1 MAIKRLDAVRKL
13 AIGFYLEAN
22 VRPTSWLF
30 NVNGFVAE
38 IPAGKLVS
46 FEEALSTWLS
56 RMKCDESKAEPKANE
71 AARTCE
77 AIFEKE
83 E

>member
-22 VRPTSWLF
+22 ARPTSWLF
-30 NVNGFVAE
+30 NVNGVVAE

-46 FEEALSTWLS
+46 FEEALSRGLS
-56 RMKCDESKAEPKANE
+56 RMKCDESKVEHKANE

>member
-13 AIGFYLEAN
+13 AIGFYLEVN
-22 VRPTSWLF
+22 IRPTSWLF
-30 NVNGFVAE
+30 NMNSFMAE
-38 IPAGKLVS
+38 IPVGKLVS
-46 FEEALSTWLS
+46 FKEVLIIGLS
-56 RMKCDESKAEPKANE
+56 RIKYNKLKVEYKANK

-77 AIFEKE
+77 AIFKKE

>member
-1 MAIKRLDAVRKL
+1 MAIKRLDAVRKP

-30 NVNGFVAE
+30 NVNGFVVE

-46 FEEALSTWLS
+46 FEEALSRGLAK
-56 RMKCDESKAEPKANE
+56 MKCDKSKVEHNESE